1 MNHDYTHCLDFT
13 EKCPKKCFR
22 AQLER
27 DLRNNAKD
35 YAGMCFSYAHFYARL
50 KGSRE
55 CCMIGDSGIKVF
67 ADSKN
72 YVIDVDVDEDL
83 WKNKSKDELLKLIE
97 QEIARALKGR

>member
-1 MNHDYTHCLDFT
+1 MNHDYTHCSDFT
-13 EKCPKKCFR
+13 EKCPKGCFR

-27 DLRNNAKD
+27 DLRNNAMD
-35 YAGMCFSYAHFYARL
+35 YAGMCFSYSHL

-67 ADSKN
+67 VDSKN

-83 WKNKSKDELLKLIE
+83 WKNKSKDELMKLIGH
-97 QEIARALKGR
+97 EIARALKGR